1 MVARY
6 PVVLASES
14 PRRRELLSKLFDKFE
29 VVPSGVP
36 EEMPEH
42 GEPERVAK
50 RLARAK
56 ALGVAIARPDALVI
70 GADTVVA
77 VGGRLLEKPATH
89 EDAVRMLMLLSGREH
104 TVTTGVALVW
114 PAANGVAAGKHAFA
128 DTVVVRFRRFSK
140 EEANAYVETGEPMDK
155 AGAYAIQGGAAQ
167 LVELVH
173 GDTDTVIG
181 LPVAPLREILVRLRL
196 VVEFAER

>member
-1 MVARY
+1 MVSRY

-14 PRRRELLSKLFDKFE
+14 PRRRELLSKILGEFD

-36 EEMPEH
+36 EDVPER
-42 GEPERVAK
+42 GEPERIAK

-56 ALGVAIARPDALVI
+56 ALGVAIARPGALVI

-77 VGGRLLEKPATH
+77 IGDLLLAKPGTR
-89 EDAVRMLMLLSGREH
+89 EDAVRMLMTLSGREH

-114 PAANGVAAGKHAFA
+114 PSADGKSAGKHAFA
-128 DTVVVRFRRFSK
+128 DTARVRFRRISSD
-140 EEANAYVETGEPMDK
+140 EAAAYVEIGEPMDK
-155 AGAYAIQGGAAQ
+155 AGAYAIQGGAARF
-167 LVELVH
+167 VESVE

-181 LPVAPLREILVRLRL
+181 LPVAALREALLRLRL
-196 VVEFAER
+196 AVEFAER